1 MNITMKKQ
9 NETTKVN
16 VLLRLCPFFSSKDV
30 PEIKMN
36 VTKKSREDYPSLILV
51 ASTHSHISTQLP
63 YNSSG

>member
-1 MNITMKKQ
+1 MKKQ

-16 VLLRLCPFFSSKDV
+16 VLLGLCPFLSSKEV

-51 ASTHSHISTQLP
+51 ASTYSDISI
-63 YNSSG
+63 